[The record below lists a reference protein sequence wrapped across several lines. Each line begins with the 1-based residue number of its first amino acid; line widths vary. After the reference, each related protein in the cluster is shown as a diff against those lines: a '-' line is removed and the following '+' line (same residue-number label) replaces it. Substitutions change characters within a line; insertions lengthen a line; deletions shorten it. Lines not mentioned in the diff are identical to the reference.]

1 MKYYYT
7 TQEVA
12 DRLEVTYG
20 TAYSWIKEGILPAYK
35 FNREFR
41 ISAREL
47 NKFIRDKKVK
57 NNKVVATE

>member
-35 FNREFR
+35 FRREYR
-41 ISAREL
+41 ISVRDF
-47 NKFIRDKKVK
+47 NKFIKDKKVK
-57 NNKVVATE
+57 NNKVVVTE